1 PMSSALLV
9 TQTAMALPICFQ
21 SPIDISSPSAPISPR
36 IRTSFMESS
45 KVTFPASLYRIIS
58 NITNNAIFAMKER
71 GGTLTFKLESA
82 SLREQLVVPYVPPI
96 PAGEYVK
103 ISVADTGS
111 GMDSSTLERI
121 FAPFFTTKAPGEGL
135 GLGLSSALRLL
146 KEGNAYFTVE
156 TTLGKGTTFVLY
168 WPKDND
174 KKEDSCPQS

>member
-1 PMSSALLV
+1 MIIEDVVKKISL
-9 TQTAMALPICFQ
+9 TLPPTIQ
-21 SPIDISSPSAPISPR
+21 VHSEDLDHSLK
-36 IRTSFMESS
+36 IRGI
-45 KVTFPASLYRIIS
+45 VASLDRIIS